1 MCMQAGVGRQK
12 RKGFAVKTLVF
23 ALMLETLVD
32 GYVEKVEEFGVFAD
46 IDHCV
51 YFGQSITRQGFSKYA
66 AKLDFSIPYKAYCV
80 PKFVDAETTEIF
92 KR

>member
-32 GYVEKVEEFGVFAD
+32 GYVEKVEEFGVFED
-46 IDHCV
+46 IDHCT
-51 YFGQSITRQGFSKYA
+51 YFGQSITRQGISKYA
-66 AKLDFSIPYKAYCV
+66 AKLDYSIPYKAYCI

>member
-1 MCMQAGVGRQK
+1 MQARLGRQK
-12 RKGFAVKTLVF
+12 RKGITVKTLVF

-32 GYVEKVEEFGVFAD
+32 GYVDTTEEFGVFQD
-46 IDHCV
+46 IDHCT
-51 YFGQSITRQGFSKYA
+51 YFGQSITRQGISKYA
-66 AKLDFSIPYKAYCV
+66 AKLDYTIPLKAYCI